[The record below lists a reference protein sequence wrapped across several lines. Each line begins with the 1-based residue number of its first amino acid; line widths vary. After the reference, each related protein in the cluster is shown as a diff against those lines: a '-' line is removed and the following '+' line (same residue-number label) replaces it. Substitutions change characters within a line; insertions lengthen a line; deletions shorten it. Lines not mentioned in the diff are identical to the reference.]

1 MISHNSLNL
10 TYIRNLSA
18 GNNRFIVRMLQS
30 FCNNVPSGVNELLS
44 KATRGEMH
52 DVKQLAHKLKTMFR
66 YVGMEH
72 VAEDLERLEFH
83 AAEMNESERNNL
95 LNRIE
100 NASKRAIIEA
110 QDVILTTPV

>member
-1 MISHNSLNL
+1 MND
-10 TYIRNLSA
+10 
-18 GNNRFIVRMLQS
+18 
-30 FCNNVPSGVNELLS
+30 LLS
-44 KATRGEMH
+44 RANSGDLHE
-52 DVKQLAHKLKTMFR
+52 VKQLAHKLKTMFR

-83 AAEMNESERNNL
+83 AAEMSDPERSNL